1 MEPIISPWLVY
12 LAGTVEGIREF
23 SVIIAIILGVLTGML
38 LFDCDINK
46 TYRRWAKVT
55 GTACIICILVAI
67 LVPTEKTVWMMIG
80 ASYMTPDNI
89 TTVQGDLVH
98 FAEQIAKAIK

>member
-12 LAGTVEGIREF
+12 LAGTVEDIKVVF
-23 SVIIAIILGVLTGML
+23 AVASAVLGVLTGIL
-38 LFDCDINK
+38 LLDCEINK
-46 TYRRWAKVT
+46 TCRRWLKVT
-55 GTACIICILVAI
+55 GPACIICMFVAI

-80 ASYMTPDNI
+80 TSYMTPDNI
-89 TTVQGDLVH
+89 TAVQGNLVH

>member
-12 LAGTVEGIREF
+12 LAGTVEDIKVF
-23 SVIIAIILGVLTGML
+23 SAIVSAVLGVLTGIL

-46 TYRRWAKVT
+46 TYHRWAKVT

-89 TTVQGDLVH
+89 TTVQGNLVH
-98 FAEQIAKAIK
+98 FAEQVAKAIK

>member
-12 LAGTVEGIREF
+12 LAGTVEDIKVF
-23 SVIIAIILGVLTGML
+23 STIVSAILGVLTGIL

-46 TYRRWAKVT
+46 TYHRWAKVT

-67 LVPTEKTVWMMIG
+67 LVPTEKTVWTMIG

-89 TTVQGDLVH
+89 TTVQGNLVH
-98 FAEQIAKAIK
+98 FAEQVAKAIK

>member
-12 LAGTVEGIREF
+12 LAGTVDCIRTF
-23 SVIIAIILGVLTGML
+23 SEIIATILGGLTGML
-38 LFDCDINK
+38 LFDCDIDK

-55 GTACIICILVAI
+55 GIACIICILVAI
-67 LVPTEKTVWMMIG
+67 LIPTEKTVWMMIG
-80 ASYMTPDNI
+80 ATYITPDNI
-89 TTVQGDLVH
+89 TTVQGNLVH